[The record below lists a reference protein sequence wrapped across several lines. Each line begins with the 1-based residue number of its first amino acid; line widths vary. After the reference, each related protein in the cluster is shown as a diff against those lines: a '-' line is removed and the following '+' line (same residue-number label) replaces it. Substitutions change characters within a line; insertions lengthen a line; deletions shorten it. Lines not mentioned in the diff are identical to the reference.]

1 MQLIHG
7 GGDDLDGRD
16 HHDERHG
23 CYDERG
29 RRAYEMLQNIVNL
42 SIVSF

>member
-7 GGDDLDGRD
+7 GGDGRDGRD
-16 HHDERHG
+16 HHDEHHG

-29 RRAYEMLQNIVNL
+29 RRVYEMLRNIVNL
-42 SIVSF
+42 SILSF